1 MVSIAKRKVDTR
13 PILGAVVVFL
23 IIGAIVFGIYYFAVM
38 GPAASALG
46 AVKASALSQ
55 VNSLGSI
62 GTSKAASDAASFTTR
77 IQAAGSQADVDSIL
91 SEVSAAV
98 LREQA
103 RKELL
108 STISTATNGFYY
120 SATGASGTTQV
131 QDLADLDSTLKTA
144 VNSETMNTL
153 EKLNAY
159 ESTLNIEATSKWR
172 TVLKAVINPIADNLL
187 IMTAGSEHYEGSTS
201 KENALIYV
209 DNTDRDWQELRTIK
223 FIGDPMVQVP
233 VLDTFQRT
241 PTLKEGSIVRV
252 YIYDEDIE
260 NLTLRYTNAVVK
272 NTIYSQADLGT
283 ISWTI
288 TTESGGAT
296 TTSSYATNIWETIK
310 AAAAGNAD
318 AIAAGWQGYGE
329 DVMNRVLSA
338 NVGSYTVSVIYVIE
352 VSDAIGEEIANAEF
366 QQTSTKD
373 VILLPVV

>member
-1 MVSIAKRKVDTR
+1 VVPIAKRKVDTR
-13 PILGAVVVFL
+13 PILGAIVVFL
-23 IIGAIVFGIYYFAVM
+23 IIGAIVFGIYYFAFA

-55 VNSLGSI
+55 VNSLSSI
-62 GTSKAASDAASFTTR
+62 GTSKATSDAASFTTR

-91 SEVSAAV
+91 SEVSVAV

-120 SATGASGTTQV
+120 SAAGASGTTQV
-131 QDLADLDSTLKTA
+131 QDLADLASTLQTA

-153 EKLNAY
+153 EAINAY
-159 ESTLNIEATSKWR
+159 ESTLNTEATSKWR
-172 TVLKAVINPIADNLL
+172 TVLKAVINQIADNLL
-187 IMTAGSEHYEGSTS
+187 IMTAGSEHYEGSIS
-201 KENALIYV
+201 KENAVIYV
-209 DNTDRDWQELRTIK
+209 DNTDRDWQELRMLR

-252 YIYDEDIE
+252 YIYDEDTE
-260 NLTLRYTNAVVK
+260 NLALRYTNAVVK
-272 NTIYSQADLGT
+272 NTIYSQSDLGT
-283 ISWTI
+283 VSWTL

-296 TTSSYATNIWETIK
+296 TTSSYATSMWETIK

-318 AIAAGWQGYGE
+318 AIAAGWSAYGE
-329 DVMNRVLSA
+329 DVMDRVLSS
-338 NVGSYTVSVIYVIE
+338 NIGSYTVSVIYVIE
-352 VSDAIGEEIANAEF
+352 VSDAIGEEVAKAEF

>member
-1 MVSIAKRKVDTR
+1 MVPIAKRKVDTR
-13 PILGAVVVFL
+13 PILGAIVVFL
-23 IIGAIVFGIYYFAVM
+23 IIGAIVFGIYYFAFA

-55 VNSLGSI
+55 VNSLSSI
-62 GTSKAASDAASFTTR
+62 GTSKATSDAASFTTR

-91 SEVSAAV
+91 SEVSVAV

-120 SATGASGTTQV
+120 SAAGASGTTQV
-131 QDLADLDSTLKTA
+131 QDLADLASTLQTA

-153 EKLNAY
+153 EAINAY
-159 ESTLNIEATSKWR
+159 ESTLNTEATSKWR
-172 TVLKAVINPIADNLL
+172 TVLKAVINQIADNLL
-187 IMTAGSEHYEGSTS
+187 IMTAGSEHYEGSIS
-201 KENALIYV
+201 KENAVIYV
-209 DNTDRDWQELRTIK
+209 DNTDRDWQELRMLR

-252 YIYDEDIE
+252 YIYDEDTE
-260 NLTLRYTNAVVK
+260 NLALRYTNAVVK
-272 NTIYSQADLGT
+272 NTIYSQSDLGT
-283 ISWTI
+283 VSWTL

-296 TTSSYATNIWETIK
+296 TTSSYATSMWETIK

-318 AIAAGWQGYGE
+318 AIAAGWSAYGE
-329 DVMNRVLSA
+329 DVMDRVLSS
-338 NVGSYTVSVIYVIE
+338 NIGSYTVSVIYVIE
-352 VSDAIGEEIANAEF
+352 VSDAIGEEVAKAEF